1 MQYTSLSDYLKSE
14 YGEKLYK
21 LSLSSGCTCPN
32 RDGFLASGGC
42 IFCSAGGSGE
52 FAAPSVLPVAEQIEA
67 AKERIR
73 GKAHADKYIA
83 YFQSYTNTYGD
94 VNRLRSLYMD
104 AISHPDVAILSIAT
118 RPDCLSDEVLE
129 MLKDLNAIKPV
140 WVELG
145 LQTSKPES
153 ISYIRRGYENSV
165 YEKAVADL
173 EAIGIKVVTHIIIG
187 LPGETYEDME
197 ASVKFAC
204 ECGTWGLK
212 LQLLHVLKGTDLAKD
227 YEAGLFETLPMDEYI
242 DVICRLLAKIPE
254 EIVIHRLTGDGPKK
268 LLISPIWSGNKKL
281 VLNKLL
287 PEIQKRDNN
296 KTN

>member
-52 FAAPSVLPVAEQIEA
+52 FAVPSSLPVAEQIEA

-94 VNRLRSLYMD
+94 VGRLRALYMD

-118 RPDCLSDEVLE
+118 RPDCLSDEVLK

-145 LQTSKPES
+145 LQTSNPES
-153 ISYIRRGYENSV
+153 VSYIRRGYENVV

-173 EAIGIKVVTHIIIG
+173 NAIGIKVVTHIIIG

-197 ASVKFAC
+197 NSVMFAYR
-204 ECGTWGLK
+204 CGTWGLK
-212 LQLLHVLKGTDLAKD
+212 LQLLHVLKNTDLAKD
-227 YEAGLFETLPMDEYI
+227 YEAGLFETLSMDEYI
-242 DVICRLLAKIPE
+242 DIICRLLEKIPK

-268 LLISPIWSGNKKL
+268 LLISPIWSGNKKQ
-281 VLNKLL
+281 VLNRLL
-287 PEIQKRDNN
+287 NEIRNRDEQ
-296 KTN
+296 

>member
-1 MQYTSLSDYLKSE
+1 MTYTSLSDYLKSE

-32 RDGFLASGGC
+32 RDGFLASAGC

-52 FAAPSVLPVAEQIEA
+52 FAAPSALPVAEQIGA

-94 VNRLRSLYMD
+94 IGRLRALYMD

-153 ISYIRRGYENSV
+153 VSYIRRGYENSV

-173 EAIGIKVVTHIIIG
+173 NAIGIKVVTHIIIG

-197 ASVKFAC
+197 NSVMFAC
-204 ECGTWGLK
+204 RCGTWGLK
-212 LQLLHVLKGTDLAKD
+212 LQLLHVLKNTDLAKD
-227 YEAGLFETLPMDEYI
+227 YEAGLFETLSMDEYI
-242 DVICRLLAKIPE
+242 DIICRLLGKIPK
-254 EIVIHRLTGDGPKK
+254 EIVIHRLTGDGPKN
-268 LLISPIWSGNKKL
+268 LLISPIWSGNKKQ
-281 VLNKLL
+281 VLNRLL
-287 PEIQKRDNN
+287 NEIRNRDEQ
-296 KTN
+296 

>member
-1 MQYTSLSDYLKSE
+1 MTYTSLSDYLKSE

-32 RDGFLASGGC
+32 RDGFLASDGC

-52 FAAPSVLPVAEQIEA
+52 FAAPSALPVAEQIEA

-94 VNRLRSLYMD
+94 VGRLRALYMD

-140 WVELG
+140 WIELG

-173 EAIGIKVVTHIIIG
+173 NAIEIKVVTHIIIG

-197 ASVKFAC
+197 NSVMFAC
-204 ECGTWGLK
+204 RCGTWGLK
-212 LQLLHVLKGTDLAKD
+212 LQLLHVLKNTDLAKD
-227 YEAGLFETLPMDEYI
+227 YEAGLFETLSMDEYI
-242 DVICRLLAKIPE
+242 DIICGLLGKIPK
-254 EIVIHRLTGDGPKK
+254 EIVIHRLTGDGPKN
-268 LLISPIWSGNKKL
+268 LLISPIWSGNKKQ
-281 VLNKLL
+281 VLNTLL
-287 PEIQKRDNN
+287 NEIRNRDEQ
-296 KTN
+296 

>member
-1 MQYTSLSDYLKSE
+1 MTYTSLSDYLKSE

-32 RDGFLASGGC
+32 RDGFLASDGC

-52 FAAPSVLPVAEQIEA
+52 FAAPSALPVAEQIGA

-94 VNRLRSLYMD
+94 VGRLRALYMD

-140 WVELG
+140 WIELG

-173 EAIGIKVVTHIIIG
+173 NAIEIKVVTHIIIG

-197 ASVKFAC
+197 NSVMFAC
-204 ECGTWGLK
+204 RCGTWGLK
-212 LQLLHVLKGTDLAKD
+212 LQLLHVLKNTDLAKD
-227 YEAGLFETLPMDEYI
+227 YEAGLFETLSMDEYI
-242 DVICRLLAKIPE
+242 DIICGLLGKIPK
-254 EIVIHRLTGDGPKK
+254 EIVIHRLTGDGPKN
-268 LLISPIWSGNKKL
+268 LLISPIWSGNKKQ
-281 VLNKLL
+281 VLNTLL
-287 PEIQKRDNN
+287 NEIRNRDEQ
-296 KTN
+296 

>member
-1 MQYTSLSDYLKSE
+1 MNYTSLSDYLKSE

-52 FAAPSVLPVAEQIEA
+52 FAAPSALPVAEQIEA

-94 VNRLRSLYMD
+94 ADRLRALYMD

-118 RPDCLSDEVLE
+118 RPDCLSDAVLE
-129 MLKDLNAIKPV
+129 MLKDLNVIKPV

-153 ISYIRRGYENSV
+153 VSYIRRGYENSV
-165 YEKAVADL
+165 YEKAVAKL
-173 EAIGIKVVTHIIIG
+173 NALGIKVVTHIIIG
-187 LPGETYEDME
+187 LPGESYDDME
-197 ASVKFAC
+197 RSVRFAC
-204 ECGTWGLK
+204 DCGTWGLK
-212 LQLLHVLKGTDLAKD
+212 LQLLHVLKNTDLAKD
-227 YEAGLFETLPMDEYI
+227 YEAGIFETLTMDEYI
-242 DVICRLLAKIPE
+242 DIICRLIRIIPK
-254 EIVIHRLTGDGPKK
+254 EIVIHRLTGDGPKN
-268 LLISPIWSGNKKL
+268 LLISPIWSGNKKA

-287 PEIQKRDNN
+287 NEIQNRDEL
-296 KTN
+296 K

>member
-1 MQYTSLSDYLKSE
+1 MDYTSLSDYLKSE

-52 FAAPSVLPVAEQIEA
+52 FAAPSALPVAEQIEA
-67 AKERIR
+67 AKQRIR

-94 VNRLRSLYMD
+94 IGRLRALYMD

-145 LQTSKPES
+145 LQTSNPES
-153 ISYIRRGYENSV
+153 ALYIRRGYENSV

-173 EAIGIKVVTHIIIG
+173 NAIGIKAVTHIIIG
-187 LPGETYEDME
+187 LPGEIYEDME
-197 ASVKFAC
+197 SSVMFAC
-204 ECGTWGLK
+204 KCGTWGLK
-212 LQLLHVLKGTDLAKD
+212 LQLLHVLKNTDLAKD
-227 YEAGLFETLPMDEYI
+227 YEAGLFETLSIDEYI
-242 DVICRLLAKIPE
+242 DIICRLLEKIPK

-268 LLISPIWSGNKKL
+268 LLISPIWSGNKKM

-287 PEIQKRDNN
+287 NEIRNRDEQ
-296 KTN
+296 

>member
-1 MQYTSLSDYLKSE
+1 MASD
-14 YGEKLYK
+14 
-21 LSLSSGCTCPN
+21 
-32 RDGFLASGGC
+32 GC

-52 FAAPSVLPVAEQIEA
+52 FAAPSALPVAEQIGA

-94 VNRLRSLYMD
+94 VGRLRTLYMD

-140 WVELG
+140 WIELG

-153 ISYIRRGYENSV
+153 ISYIRRCYENSV
-165 YEKAVADL
+165 YENAVADL
-173 EAIGIKVVTHIIIG
+173 NAIGIKVVTHIIIG

-197 ASVKFAC
+197 NSVMFAC
-204 ECGTWGLK
+204 RCGTWGLK
-212 LQLLHVLKGTDLAKD
+212 LQLLHVLKNTDLAKD
-227 YEAGLFETLPMDEYI
+227 YEAGLFETLSMDEYI
-242 DVICRLLAKIPE
+242 DIICRLLGKIPK
-254 EIVIHRLTGDGPKK
+254 EIVIHRLTGDGPKN
-268 LLISPIWSGNKKL
+268 LLISPIWSGNKKQ
-281 VLNKLL
+281 VLNRLL
-287 PEIQKRDNN
+287 NEIRNRDEQ
-296 KTN
+296 

>member
-32 RDGFLASGGC
+32 RDGFLAFGGC

-52 FAAPSVLPVAEQIEA
+52 FATPSVLPVAEQIEA

-73 GKAHADKYIA
+73 GKSHADKYIA

-118 RPDCLSDEVLE
+118 RPDCLSDEVLD

-153 ISYIRRGYENSV
+153 IEYIRRGYENSV
-165 YEKAVADL
+165 YEKAVLDL
-173 EAIGIKVVTHIIIG
+173 NGLGIKVITHIIIG

-197 ASVKFAC
+197 ESVKFAC

-227 YEAGLFETLPMDEYI
+227 YESGHFETLSMDEYI
-242 DVICRLLAKIPE
+242 DLICRLLAEIPK
-254 EIVIHRLTGDGPKK
+254 EIVIHRLTGDGPKE
-268 LLISPIWSGNKKL
+268 LLISPIWSGNKKQ
-281 VLNKLL
+281 VLNRLL
-287 PEIQKRDNN
+287 NEIRNRDE
-296 KTN
+296 

>member
-1 MQYTSLSDYLKSE
+1 MTYTSLSDYLKSE

-32 RDGFLASGGC
+32 RDGFLASDGC

-52 FAAPSVLPVAEQIEA
+52 FAAPSALPVAEQIEA

-94 VNRLRSLYMD
+94 IGRLRTLYMD

-140 WVELG
+140 WIELG

-153 ISYIRRGYENSV
+153 ISYIRRCYENSV

-173 EAIGIKVVTHIIIG
+173 NAIEIKVVTHIIIG

-197 ASVKFAC
+197 NSVMFAC
-204 ECGTWGLK
+204 RCGTWGLK
-212 LQLLHVLKGTDLAKD
+212 LQLLHVLKNTDLAKD
-227 YEAGLFETLPMDEYI
+227 YEAGLFETLSMDEYI
-242 DVICRLLAKIPE
+242 DIICRLLRTIPK
-254 EIVIHRLTGDGPKK
+254 EIVIHRLTGDGPKN
-268 LLISPIWSGNKKL
+268 LLISPIWSGNKKQ
-281 VLNKLL
+281 VLNRLL
-287 PEIQKRDNN
+287 NEIRNRDEQ
-296 KTN
+296 

>member
-1 MQYTSLSDYLKSE
+1 MTYTSLSDYLKSE

-32 RDGFLASGGC
+32 RDGFLASDGC

-52 FAAPSVLPVAEQIEA
+52 FAAPSALPVAEQIEA

-94 VNRLRSLYMD
+94 VGRLRALYMD

-140 WVELG
+140 WIELG

-173 EAIGIKVVTHIIIG
+173 NAIEIKVVTHIIIG

-197 ASVKFAC
+197 NSVMFAC
-204 ECGTWGLK
+204 RCGTWGLK
-212 LQLLHVLKGTDLAKD
+212 LQLLHVLKNTDLAKD
-227 YEAGLFETLPMDEYI
+227 YEAGLFETLSMDEYI
-242 DVICRLLAKIPE
+242 DIICRLLIRIPK
-254 EIVIHRLTGDGPKK
+254 EIVIHRLTGDGPKN
-268 LLISPIWSGNKKL
+268 LLIAPIWSGNKKQ
-281 VLNKLL
+281 VLNRLL
-287 PEIQKRDNN
+287 NEIRNRDEQ
-296 KTN
+296 

>member
-1 MQYTSLSDYLKSE
+1 MTYTSLSDYLKSE

-32 RDGFLASGGC
+32 RDGFLASDGC

-52 FAAPSVLPVAEQIEA
+52 FAAPSALPVAGQIEA
-67 AKERIR
+67 AKKRIR

-94 VNRLRSLYMD
+94 VGRLRALYMD

-140 WVELG
+140 WIELG

-153 ISYIRRGYENSV
+153 ISYIRRCYENSV

-173 EAIGIKVVTHIIIG
+173 NAIEIKVVTHIIIG

-197 ASVKFAC
+197 NSVMFAC
-204 ECGTWGLK
+204 RCGTWGLK
-212 LQLLHVLKGTDLAKD
+212 LQLLHVLKNTDLAKD
-227 YEAGLFETLPMDEYI
+227 YEAGLFETLSMDEYI
-242 DVICRLLAKIPE
+242 DIICRLLIRIPK
-254 EIVIHRLTGDGPKK
+254 EIVIHRLTGDGPKN
-268 LLISPIWSGNKKL
+268 LLIAPIWSGNKKQ
-281 VLNKLL
+281 VLNRLL
-287 PEIQKRDNN
+287 NEIRNRDEQ
-296 KTN
+296 

>member
-52 FAAPSVLPVAEQIEA
+52 FAAPSALPVAEQIEA

-94 VNRLRSLYMD
+94 VGRLRALYTD

-118 RPDCLSDEVLE
+118 RPDCLSDEILK
-129 MLKDLNAIKPV
+129 MLSDLNDIKPV

-153 ISYIRRGYENSV
+153 VSYIRRGYENAV
-165 YEKAVADL
+165 YEKAVAAL
-173 EAIGIKVVTHIIIG
+173 NALGIKVITHIIIG
-187 LPGETYEDME
+187 LPGESYEDME
-197 ASVKFAC
+197 SSVLYAC
-204 ECGTWGLK
+204 KCGTWGLK
-212 LQLLHVLKGTDLAKD
+212 LQLLHVLKNTDLAAD
-227 YEAGLFETLPMDEYI
+227 YESGLFETMSMDEYI
-242 DVICRLLAKIPE
+242 DVICRLLAKIPKDV
-254 EIVIHRLTGDGPKK
+254 VIHRLTGDGPKN
-268 LLISPIWSGNKKL
+268 LLMAPIWSGNKKA

-287 PEIQKRDNN
+287 NEIRKRDELN
-296 KTN
+296 

>member
-32 RDGFLASGGC
+32 RDGFLAFGGC

-52 FAAPSVLPVAEQIEA
+52 FAAPSALPVAEQIEA
-67 AKERIR
+67 AKMRIA

-94 VNRLRSLYMD
+94 VGKLTQLYHD

-118 RPDCLSDEVLE
+118 RPDCLSDEILG
-129 MLKDLNAIKPV
+129 MLRDLNAIKPV

-153 ISYIRRGYENSV
+153 IEYIRRGYENNI
-165 YEKAVADL
+165 YEKAVRDL
-173 EAIGIKVVTHIIIG
+173 NDLGIKVITHIIIG

-197 ASVKFAC
+197 NSVRFAC

-212 LQLLHVLKGTDLAKD
+212 LQLLHVLKDTDLAKD
-227 YEAGLFETLPMDEYI
+227 YAVGKFKVLEMDEYI
-242 DVICRLLAKIPE
+242 DIICRLLTKIPKE
-254 EIVIHRLTGDGPKK
+254 VVVHRLTGDGPKK
-268 LLISPIWSGNKKL
+268 ILIAPIWSGNKKL
-281 VLNKLL
+281 VLNTLL
-287 PEIQKRDNN
+287 NEIKKRDEQ